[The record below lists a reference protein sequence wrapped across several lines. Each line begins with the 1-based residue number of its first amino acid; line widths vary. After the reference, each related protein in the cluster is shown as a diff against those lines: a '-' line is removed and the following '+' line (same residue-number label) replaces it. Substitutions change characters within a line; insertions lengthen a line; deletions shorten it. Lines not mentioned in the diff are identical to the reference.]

1 MARPVTTMQ
10 TATASPVPAAP
21 HGRCLVLHDRET
33 SGNCYKVRL
42 LLSFLGLPYQRIAV
56 PLESGRNAVDAAY
69 LRINPRGQVPTL
81 TDGDVVLWGST
92 AILCYLAR
100 RYDESR
106 EWLPVDAAAMARVCQ
121 WLELAQNEIRD
132 GLFLARAV
140 QRFGYSGDLASAQ
153 AMGRRALDVLER
165 QLARGDWLAG
175 DHATLADVACFPYVA
190 LAPEGGVALADY
202 PAIVPWLARF
212 RHLNRFVDM
221 PGVA

>member
-1 MARPVTTMQ
+1 M
-10 TATASPVPAAP
+10 
-21 HGRCLVLHDRET
+21 
-33 SGNCYKVRL
+33 
-42 LLSFLGLPYQRIAV
+42 LSFLGLPYQRIAV
-56 PLESGRNAVDAAY
+56 RQQSGRNAVDAAY

-92 AILCYLAR
+92 AILCYLAC

-132 GLFLARAV
+132 GLFLARAI
-140 QRFGYSGDLASAQ
+140 QRFGYSGELVSAQ
-153 AMGRRALDVLER
+153 AAGRRALDVLES
-165 QLARGDWLAG
+165 QLERGNWLAG

-202 PAIVPWLARF
+202 PAIGPWLARF
-212 RHLNRFVDM
+212 RRLNRFVAM